1 MKTVADHIPKLALR
15 DVMRLSLC
23 KGMLSQALDDVM
35 LVLEVSVT
43 EMTPKHHEALRAA
56 LTNLSAAG
64 LVAGEVAGTLVDG
77 GPPNV
82 TKTKATVDVLRAE
95 MIAAVAKRGY

>member
-23 KGMLSQALDDVM
+23 KGMLSQADVM

-43 EMTPKHHEALRAA
+43 EMTPKHHEARRAA